1 MKYTGHIAL
10 TIVLVIGIYLF
21 VDKSTSKNYNV
32 GIIQMEEL
40 VYDYQGMKDATEQ
53 YNQKMDVWSNQTDSL
68 EVKLQNLYNEIRLD
82 SINGDRTKLIQDQ
95 QRFYLLQKSYYEFK
109 QNIDQKA
116 QEKDQKMTVGVI
128 NQLKEHIKSY
138 AQQEG
143 YNIIISNTQLQN
155 VGYADKAIDVTDEL
169 LKYANMNYQG
179 GE

>member
-10 TIVLVIGIYLF
+10 ILVVGILF
-21 VDKSTSKNYNV
+21 FLLVDKSVNKNYKV

-53 YNQKMDVWSNQTDSL
+53 YNQKMDAWSNQTDSL
-68 EVKLQNLYNEIRLD
+68 ETQLKNLYNEIRLD
-82 SINGDRTKLIQDQ
+82 SVNGDRTKLIQDQ
-95 QRFYLLQKSYYEFK
+95 QRFYLLKQSYYEFK

-116 QEKDQKMTVGVI
+116 QEKDEKMTVGVI

-138 AQQEG
+138 AQKEG

-155 VGYADKAIDVTDEL
+155 VGYADEAIDVTEAL
-169 LKYANMNYQG
+169 LQYANIQYQG
-179 GE
+179 E